1 MNLVKLTEDLR
12 KIKDN
17 AYGYHIGGQTMGIP
31 TSEFEQIISDAIKGL
46 ELLRDADKA
55 LHILHGDD
63 LEDNS

>member
-1 MNLVKLTEDLR
+1 
-12 KIKDN
+12 
-17 AYGYHIGGQTMGIP
+17 MGIP